1 MNFRKLAVW
10 LRKSC
15 CSYPVPPIIQHRDMN
30 LGIYKYSP
38 SVNLWT
44 HRLPFQ
50 SGELQ
55 ICGRSEHPT
64 DEQKRLLELFLPLL
78 PSLTKEALTKLEPPE
93 GFWRSN
99 LPKKLELYEVRFESS
114 GDVELFFE
122 PSLEVDGYDACP
134 MATCSADGQLLSV
147 CWTV

>member
-1 MNFRKLAVW
+1 
-10 LRKSC
+10 
-15 CSYPVPPIIQHRDMN
+15 MN

-64 DEQKRLLELFLPLL
+64 DEQKRFLELFLPLL
-78 PSLTKEALTKLEPPE
+78 PSLTKEALTKLEPSE

-99 LPKKLELYEVRFESS
+99 LPKKLELYEVRFEAS